1 MGFDPPLAMLLPL
14 QALHGLTFGA
24 THLGAMHFI
33 SETVPE
39 AQAGTAQSLYASVT
53 GGIAMGSAMLI
64 SGPLYAAYA
73 GRGYWAMALIAA
85 VALAAGYALQR
96 SARWSR

>member
-1 MGFDPPLAMLLPL
+1 
-14 QALHGLTFGA
+14 
-24 THLGAMHFI
+24 
-33 SETVPE
+33 VPE

-53 GGIAMGSAMLI
+53 GGVGMGSAMLI

-85 VALAAGYALQR
+85 VALAASLRLMR
-96 SARWSR
+96 SGRTGP